1 MGYPSDEE
9 FEAAREHRTPPSKR
23 DPPKPQ
29 VGQCVRLPSGGPLM
43 TVVDVD
49 DDGVMV
55 EVAFHEGDGGRL
67 NRHRIRTAALYAV
80 PTMVVQVDPNSKA
93 AGELEALIKATS
105 RTK

>member
-1 MGYPSDEE
+1 M
-9 FEAAREHRTPPSKR
+9 
-23 DPPKPQ
+23 
-29 VGQCVRLPSGGPLM
+29 
-43 TVVDVD
+43 
-49 DDGVMV
+49 
-55 EVAFHEGDGGRL
+55 